1 VRPRPYISLSSSSP
15 IIFDGTLA
23 QCFFVHLHNNVS
35 TAKVKNVAPGVTYTF
50 VFHQDAKGGH
60 VFSWPSACRNPS
72 AVGRNPGQTS
82 VHNYIG
88 NDGGYLDATMP
99 RT

>member
-1 VRPRPYISLSSSSP
+1 MV
-15 IIFDGTLA
+15 FDGTLA
-23 QCFFVHLHNNVS
+23 ECFIVHLRNNVS

-50 VFHQDAKGGH
+50 IFHQDATGGH

-72 AVGRNPGQTS
+72 AVGREPGQTS
-82 VHNYIG
+82 VHNFIG
-88 NDGGYLDATMP
+88 NVGGYMDATLP